1 MHYFIVLSVFLC
13 SFGVSIKMN
22 LLLFSPAL
30 LMVMMVRLGT
40 LSTIGHLAICA
51 APQVTIPKL

>member
-30 LMVMMVRLGT
+30 LMVLMVRLGT

-51 APQVTIPKL
+51 TPQVTIPKL